1 MIEKF
6 ILGSANFGTPYGTSN
21 SSKKISKTEIR
32 EILDLAKQN
41 KISQI
46 DTAFNYK
53 NSEKLI
59 GNFIKKK
66 DFTIITKLPKIGKK
80 ISLVQKSVLQ
90 SLKRLK
96 RKQVYGVLV
105 HSLEDLKSPNIKKIF
120 LELEKLKNK
129 KIIKKI
135 GVSVYSEKNL
145 ANIIKKYNID
155 IVQFPASVFDLRFL
169 KKNLFLRLKRKKIK
183 ILTRSIFLQGI
194 IFLNKQVIMNKF
206 GKHSKHII
214 KFKKDFNNDTNKMIN
229 YCLSFVENFKHIDGI
244 IIGVNSSRELVQILN
259 NSKIKIKI
267 KNFNKYSI
275 KSEKILKPYNWNKII

>member
-1 MIEKF
+1 MKNNSIKIRKSITPLNKIEKF

-129 KIIKKI
+129 KIIEKI

-145 ANIIKKYNID
+145 TNIIKKYNID

-169 KKNLFLRLKRKKIK
+169 KK
-183 ILTRSIFLQGI
+183 
-194 IFLNKQVIMNKF
+194 
-206 GKHSKHII
+206 
-214 KFKKDFNNDTNKMIN
+214 
-229 YCLSFVENFKHIDGI
+229 
-244 IIGVNSSRELVQILN
+244 
-259 NSKIKIKI
+259 
-267 KNFNKYSI
+267 
-275 KSEKILKPYNWNKII
+275 KSVP

>member
-1 MIEKF
+1 MKKNSIKIRKSITLLNKSEKF
-6 ILGSANFGTPYGTSN
+6 ILGSANFGTPYGISN

-32 EILDLAKQN
+32 KILDLAKQN

-105 HSLEDLKSPNIKKIF
+105 HS
-120 LELEKLKNK
+120 
-129 KIIKKI
+129 
-135 GVSVYSEKNL
+135 V
-145 ANIIKKYNID
+145 
-155 IVQFPASVFDLRFL
+155 R
-169 KKNLFLRLKRKKIK
+169 
-183 ILTRSIFLQGI
+183 T
-194 IFLNKQVIMNKF
+194 
-206 GKHSKHII
+206 
-214 KFKKDFNNDTNKMIN
+214 
-229 YCLSFVENFKHIDGI
+229 
-244 IIGVNSSRELVQILN
+244 
-259 NSKIKIKI
+259 
-267 KNFNKYSI
+267 
-275 KSEKILKPYNWNKII
+275 